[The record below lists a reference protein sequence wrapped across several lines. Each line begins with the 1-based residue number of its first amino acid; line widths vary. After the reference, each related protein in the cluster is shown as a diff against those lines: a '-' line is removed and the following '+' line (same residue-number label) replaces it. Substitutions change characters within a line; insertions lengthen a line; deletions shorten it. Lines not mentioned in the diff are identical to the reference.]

1 MSNSEDKIVTLADLQ
16 KDFER
21 ERRNRGETVIKPKN
35 GGETYAL
42 NDKSYKSSPDF
53 FRQLWK
59 KTKEEK
65 KAKEKR
71 EEKDSLCE

>member
-1 MSNSEDKIVTLADLQ
+1 MSNEDDKIVTLADIQ

-21 ERRNRGETVIKPKN
+21 ERRRKGEPVIKPKN

-42 NDKSYKSSPDF
+42 NDKSFKSSPDF

-65 KAKEKR
+65 KAQEH
-71 EEKDSLCE
+71 KDDKNTLCE

>member
-1 MSNSEDKIVTLADLQ
+1 MSNEDDKIVTLADIQ

-21 ERRNRGETVIKPKN
+21 ERRRKGIPVIKPKN

-42 NDKSYKSSPDF
+42 NDKSFKSSPDF

-65 KAKEKR
+65 KAQEH
-71 EEKDSLCE
+71 KDDKNTLCE